1 LKKENLMLA
10 MYDDENIII
19 PPIYANLKVFDSFI
33 IATNMDGKKGVIK
46 RKDYKKILLDFI
58 YDDIKEPSHRRITN
72 NLIITLN
79 DLNGIY
85 SVDEE
90 RVLIEPIVEKNIDLI
105 PDTFGEGLI
114 GFRIWHWL
122 KNESGYINTS
132 GDVILKFEH
141 YDILSGFTNGKAK
154 IHNEFVWKEIDN
166 KGNTIYSEKY
176 PDKKH
181 KFTES
186 YHKDTWDA
194 MTDGQYGD
202 YEGCD
207 DYEKLGF

>member
-1 LKKENLMLA
+1 MLA

-114 GFRIWHWL
+114 GFRIWH
-122 KNESGYINTS
+122 
-132 GDVILKFEH
+132 
-141 YDILSGFTNGKAK
+141 
-154 IHNEFVWKEIDN
+154 
-166 KGNTIYSEKY
+166 
-176 PDKKH
+176 
-181 KFTES
+181 
-186 YHKDTWDA
+186 
-194 MTDGQYGD
+194 GQSAAQYQVR
-202 YEGCD
+202 C
-207 DYEKLGF
+207 